1 MTSNATATEANHTA
15 HGLDQL
21 KSILNLFE
29 EESKSANIMPSSPED
44 DPYFG
49 IKDSLTLKQNVPRLV
64 LDASDG
70 EHMDVD
76 SDISQE
82 EVDRAWEDF
91 DASWEHSISSVPSCT
106 TPKRSGV
113 RRGRRVTAESS
124 SSETLTVMTKTH
136 DGASEDGFLV
146 IDNGSAAGS
155 RVNTA
160 SAA

>member
-1 MTSNATATEANHTA
+1 MTSNATATATEASHTA

-29 EESKSANIMPSSPED
+29 EESKSANILSSSPED

-64 LDASDG
+64 LDASDV

-124 SSETLTVMTKTH
+124 TSETLTVMTKTH

-146 IDNGSAAGS
+146 IDNGSTD
-155 RVNTA
+155 VNTA

>member
-29 EESKSANIMPSSPED
+29 EESKSANILSSSPED
-44 DPYFG
+44 DPSAYFG
-49 IKDSLTLKQNVPRLV
+49 IVDSLTLKQNVPRLV

-76 SDISQE
+76 SDISQD

-124 SSETLTVMTKTH
+124 TSETLTVMTKTH

-146 IDNGSAAGS
+146 INNGSTD
-155 RVNTA
+155 VNTA